1 MSVLVRLTSTMLS
14 LVLAVTVASA
24 QLWLPNIQQRAI
36 FSITSNPLNPRTLYA
51 GGYGRAL
58 FASSDAGATWQELS
72 VGDLGGISQV
82 TAVVIH
88 PKDTNVIFAGGVN
101 FSGVDRSTDGG
112 ITWQNVL
119 NDPDGRRFEI
129 YSKGSIDFSPSNPDT
144 VYVLRSY
151 PAAVYRSPNKGARWD
166 SIGAIPGLA
175 TSDRMNSL
183 AVCPQPDSAHIMLAS
198 GRRPVMYRSVNGGR
212 TWASTGTTMAGHPDC
227 DVVQIRWSPSIPG
240 RVYAIGQYQIKTNV
254 TNAGLMI
261 SDDYGLTWNTRRFR
275 DTSLMSLEVFP
286 TKNGDEIF
294 IGGGQWFLSDKNITG
309 DSIVLRSVDGG
320 TTWQDLSKV
329 DWMTNELGDVGSNIW
344 GFAVTRDDNGLYEV
358 VMATEGGTYRSTA
371 VTSVQPTSTN
381 GTATITSTP
390 TAVIIRTADGQPATY
405 MVTDLLGSVV
415 ASGNI
420 TAGTT
425 EERIRIAHLPHGTYA
440 VRVVCPTDVATAL
453 VLR

>member
-1 MSVLVRLTSTMLS
+1 MNVILRSSLIVFSLLAASTSAT
-14 LVLAVTVASA
+14 A

-36 FSITSNPLNPRTLYA
+36 FSIITNPMNPRTLYA

-72 VGDLGGISQV
+72 VGDLGGISQI
-82 TAVVIH
+82 TALAMH

-119 NDPDGRRFEI
+119 NDPEGRRFEI
-129 YSKGSIDFSPSNPDT
+129 YSKGSIDFNPRNPDT

-151 PAAVYRSPNKGARWD
+151 PAAVYRSPNKGVRWD
-166 SIGAIPGLA
+166 SIGTIPGLV

-198 GRRPVMYRSVNGGR
+198 GRRSVMFRSTDAGR
-212 TWASTGTTMAGHPDC
+212 NWASTGTMMAGHPDC

-240 RVYAIGQYQIKTNV
+240 RVYAVGQYQIKTNA

-261 SDDYGLTWNTRRFR
+261 SNDYGLTWETRKFQ

-294 IGGGQWFLSDKNITG
+294 IGGGQWFLSDKSIKG

-329 DWMTNELGDVGSNIW
+329 EWMTNELGDVGSNIW

-371 VTSVQPTSTN
+371 VTSVQPTSTS
-381 GTATITSTP
+381 GTASITSTP
-390 TAVIIRTADGQPATY
+390 TMLIIRTADGQAATY
-405 MVTDLLGSVV
+405 VVTNLLGATV
-415 ASGNI
+415 ATGSI
-420 TAGTT
+420 PAGSS
-425 EERIRIAHLPHGTYA
+425 EERIRITDLPHGTYA
-440 VRVVCPTDVATAL
+440 VRVIHPTGVSTAL